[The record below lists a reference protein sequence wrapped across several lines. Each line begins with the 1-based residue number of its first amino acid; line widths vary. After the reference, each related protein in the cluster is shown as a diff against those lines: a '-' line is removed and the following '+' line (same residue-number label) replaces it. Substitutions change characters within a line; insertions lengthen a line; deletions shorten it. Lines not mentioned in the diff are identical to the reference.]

1 MTSPTALTRPQAA
14 LRLEDVACRRGGRL
28 LFTGLSLSLLPGDA
42 AQISG
47 PNGIGKSSLLRL
59 IAGLVPRFHGVIEI
73 AGEMALADE
82 SLALDPLDPLE
93 VALDYWAALDDGR
106 HRLAAAMEMMGLS
119 HLAPVPVRMLSTGQR
134 KRAVLART
142 IASGAGLWLLDEPGN
157 GLDRDGLERL
167 EHAIAVHRASGGIV
181 LIASHFPIA
190 LPDAKPVVL
199 SCGTLAA

>member
-1 MTSPTALTRPQAA
+1 MTSASALTSAQVA
-14 LRLEDVACRRGGRL
+14 LRLDNVACRRGGRL
-28 LFTGLSLSLLPGDA
+28 LFTGLSLDLAPGDA

-59 IAGLVPRFHGVIEI
+59 IAGLVPHFHGSIKI
-73 AGEMALADE
+73 DGGIALADE
-82 SLALDPLDPLE
+82 NLALDPLDPLE
-93 VALDYWAALDDGR
+93 KALGYWARLDGGTAQ
-106 HRLAAAMEMMGLS
+106 LVSAMTAMGID

-142 IASGAGLWLLDEPGN
+142 AASGAGLWLLDEPGN

-167 EHAIAVHRASGGIV
+167 ENIIDTHRTNGGII

-190 LPDAKPVVL
+190 LPNAKNVRLV
-199 SCGTLAA
+199 